1 MKKLLNI
8 FILSTI
14 ILILNSCAKPTV
26 VEVVQPNDDKLNCE
40 ELKIEIL
47 EAQKMKEEAAF
58 SKDSG
63 GNYARVILFWPA
75 WAQSLHNADEAILAA
90 NDRKHHL
97 IKIMKKKKCKG
108 ADKLEAK
115 IKDSSAT
122 TTAKSISQENIA
134 EQLKI
139 LKELYDAGD
148 LTDEEYKKAKD
159 KVINK

>member
-8 FILSTI
+8 FILSVI

-26 VEVVQPNDDKLNCE
+26 VEIVQPNDEKLNCE
-40 ELKIEIL
+40 ELKIEI
-47 EAQKMKEEAAF
+47 ADVQKIKEEAEF

-97 IKIMKKKKCKG
+97 IKIMKKKKCKDV
-108 ADKLEAK
+108 DKIEAK
-115 IKDSSAT
+115 IKDTPTTITSS
-122 TTAKSISQENIA
+122 SQDNIA
-134 EQLKI
+134 EQLRI
-139 LKELYDAGD
+139 LKELYDSGD

-159 KVINK
+159 KVIN

>member
-1 MKKLLNI
+1 MKNLLNI
-8 FILSTI
+8 FILSVV

-26 VEVVQPNDDKLNCE
+26 VEIVQPNDDKLNCE
-40 ELKIEIL
+40 ELKTEIA
-47 EAQKMKEEAAF
+47 EVQKIKEEAVF

-108 ADKLEAK
+108 AEKLEAN
-115 IKDSSAT
+115 IKDKLVT
-122 TTAKSISQENIA
+122 TTSVSQENIA
-134 EQLKI
+134 EQLKT
-139 LKELYDAGD
+139 LKELYDSGD
-148 LTDEEYKKAKD
+148 LTEEEYKKAKD
-159 KVINK
+159 KVIN

>member
-8 FILSTI
+8 FILGTI
-14 ILILNSCAKPTV
+14 ILIFNSCAKPTV
-26 VEVVQPNDDKLNCE
+26 VEIVQPNDDKLNCE
-40 ELKIEIL
+40 ELKIEIA
-47 EAQKMKEEAAF
+47 EVQKIKEEAVF

-63 GNYARVILFWPA
+63 GNYARVILFWPS

-108 ADKLEAK
+108 ADKLEAN
-115 IKDSSAT
+115 IKDKPAT
-122 TTAKSISQENIA
+122 TTSVSQENIA
-134 EQLKI
+134 DQLKI
-139 LKELYDAGD
+139 LKELYESGD

-159 KVINK
+159 KVIN

>member
-1 MKKLLNI
+1 MKKLLDI
-8 FILSTI
+8 FILSGI

-26 VEVVQPNDDKLNCE
+26 VEIVQPNDDKLNCE
-40 ELKIEIL
+40 ELKIEIA
-47 EAQKMKEEAAF
+47 EVQKIKEEAVF

-108 ADKLEAK
+108 AEKLEAN
-115 IKDSSAT
+115 IKDKPAT
-122 TTAKSISQENIA
+122 TTSVSQENIA
-134 EQLKI
+134 EQLKT

-148 LTDEEYKKAKD
+148 LTEEEYKKAKD
-159 KVINK
+159 KVIN

>member
-1 MKKLLNI
+1 MKKLLDI
-8 FILSTI
+8 FILSGI

-26 VEVVQPNDDKLNCE
+26 VEIVQPNDDKLNCE
-40 ELKIEIL
+40 ELKTEIA
-47 EAQKMKEEAAF
+47 EVQKIKEEAVF

-108 ADKLEAK
+108 AEKLEAN
-115 IKDSSAT
+115 IKDKPAT
-122 TTAKSISQENIA
+122 TTSVSQENIA
-134 EQLKI
+134 EQLKT

-148 LTDEEYKKAKD
+148 LTEEEYKKAKD
-159 KVINK
+159 KVIN

>member
-8 FILSTI
+8 FILSVV

-26 VEVVQPNDDKLNCE
+26 VEIVQPNDDKLNCE
-40 ELKIEIL
+40 ELKTEIA
-47 EAQKMKEEAAF
+47 EVQKIKEEAVF

-108 ADKLEAK
+108 AEKLEAN
-115 IKDSSAT
+115 IKDKPAT
-122 TTAKSISQENIA
+122 TTSVSQENIA
-134 EQLKI
+134 QQLKT

-148 LTDEEYKKAKD
+148 LTEEEYKKAKD
-159 KVINK
+159 KVIN

>member
-1 MKKLLNI
+1 MKKKLTI

-14 ILILNSCAKPTV
+14 ILILNSCAKPTM
-26 VEVVQPNDDKLNCE
+26 VEVVQPNDEKLNCE
-40 ELKIEIL
+40 ELKIEI
-47 EAQKMKEEAAF
+47 ADVQKIKEEAAF

-97 IKIMKKKKCKG
+97 IKIMKKKKCKDV
-108 ADKLEAK
+108 DKIEAK
-115 IKDSSAT
+115 IKDIPTTITSS
-122 TTAKSISQENIA
+122 SQDNIA
-134 EQLKI
+134 EQLRI
-139 LKELYDAGD
+139 LKELYDSGD

-159 KVINK
+159 KVIN

>member
-8 FILSTI
+8 FILSAI

-26 VEVVQPNDDKLNCE
+26 VEIVQPNDDKLNCE
-40 ELKIEIL
+40 ELKTEIA
-47 EAQKMKEEAAF
+47 EVQKIKEEAVF

-108 ADKLEAK
+108 AEKLEAN
-115 IKDSSAT
+115 IKDKQAT
-122 TTAKSISQENIA
+122 TTSVSQENIA
-134 EQLKI
+134 EQLKT

-148 LTDEEYKKAKD
+148 LTEEEYKKAKD
-159 KVINK
+159 KVIN

>member
-1 MKKLLNI
+1 MKNLLNI
-8 FILSTI
+8 FILSVV

-26 VEVVQPNDDKLNCE
+26 VEIVQPNDDKLNCE
-40 ELKIEIL
+40 ELKTEIA
-47 EAQKMKEEAAF
+47 EVQKIKEEAVF

-108 ADKLEAK
+108 AEKLEAN
-115 IKDSSAT
+115 IKDKPAT
-122 TTAKSISQENIA
+122 TTSVSQENIA
-134 EQLKI
+134 QQLKT

-148 LTDEEYKKAKD
+148 LTEEEYKKAKD
-159 KVINK
+159 KVIN

>member
-8 FILSTI
+8 FILSAI

-26 VEVVQPNDDKLNCE
+26 VEIVQPNDDKLNCE
-40 ELKIEIL
+40 ELKTEIA
-47 EAQKMKEEAAF
+47 EVQKIKEEAVF

-108 ADKLEAK
+108 AEKLEAN
-115 IKDSSAT
+115 IKDKPAT
-122 TTAKSISQENIA
+122 TTSVSQENIA

-148 LTDEEYKKAKD
+148 LTEEEYKKAKD
-159 KVINK
+159 KVIN

>member
-8 FILSTI
+8 FILSAI

-26 VEVVQPNDDKLNCE
+26 VEIAQPNDDKLNCE
-40 ELKIEIL
+40 ELKTEIA
-47 EAQKMKEEAAF
+47 EVQKIKEEAVF

-108 ADKLEAK
+108 AEKLEAN
-115 IKDSSAT
+115 IKDKQAT
-122 TTAKSISQENIA
+122 TTSVSQENIA

-148 LTDEEYKKAKD
+148 LTEEEYKKAKD
-159 KVINK
+159 KVIN

>member
-8 FILSTI
+8 FILSAI

-26 VEVVQPNDDKLNCE
+26 VEIVQPNDDKLNCE
-40 ELKIEIL
+40 ELKTEIA
-47 EAQKMKEEAAF
+47 EVQKIKEEAVF

-108 ADKLEAK
+108 AEKLEAN
-115 IKDSSAT
+115 IKDKPPT
-122 TTAKSISQENIA
+122 TTSVSQENIA
-134 EQLKI
+134 EQLKT

-148 LTDEEYKKAKD
+148 LTEEEYKKAKD
-159 KVINK
+159 KVIN

>member
-8 FILSTI
+8 FILSVV

-26 VEVVQPNDDKLNCE
+26 VEIVQPNDDKLNCE
-40 ELKIEIL
+40 ELKTEIA
-47 EAQKMKEEAAF
+47 EVQKIKEEAVF

-108 ADKLEAK
+108 AEKLEAN
-115 IKDSSAT
+115 IKDKPAT
-122 TTAKSISQENIA
+122 TTSVSQENIA
-134 EQLKI
+134 EQLKT
-139 LKELYDAGD
+139 LKELYDSGD
-148 LTDEEYKKAKD
+148 LTEEEYKKAKD
-159 KVINK
+159 KVIN

>member
-8 FILSTI
+8 FILSAI

-26 VEVVQPNDDKLNCE
+26 VEIVQPNDGKLNCE
-40 ELKIEIL
+40 ELKTEIA
-47 EAQKMKEEAAF
+47 EVQKIKEEAVF

-108 ADKLEAK
+108 AEKLEAN
-115 IKDSSAT
+115 IKDKPAT
-122 TTAKSISQENIA
+122 TTSVSKENIA
-134 EQLKI
+134 EQLKT
-139 LKELYDAGD
+139 LKELYEAGD
-148 LTDEEYKKAKD
+148 LTEEEYKKAKD
-159 KVINK
+159 KVIN

>member
-8 FILSTI
+8 FILGAL

-26 VEVVQPNDDKLNCE
+26 VEIVQPNDDKLNCE
-40 ELKIEIL
+40 ELKAEI
-47 EAQKMKEEAAF
+47 ADVQKIKEEAAF

-97 IKIMKKKKCKG
+97 IKIMKNKKCKG
-108 ADKLEAK
+108 ADKIEAK
-115 IKDSSAT
+115 IKDTPAT
-122 TTAKSISQENIA
+122 TKSISQENIA

-139 LKELYDAGD
+139 LKEFYESGD

-159 KVINK
+159 KVIN

>member
-8 FILSTI
+8 FILSVV

-26 VEVVQPNDDKLNCE
+26 VEIVQPNDDKLNCE
-40 ELKIEIL
+40 ELKTEIA
-47 EAQKMKEEAAF
+47 EVQKIKEEAVF

-108 ADKLEAK
+108 AEKLEAN
-115 IKDSSAT
+115 IKDKPAT
-122 TTAKSISQENIA
+122 TTSVSQENIA
-134 EQLKI
+134 EQLKT
-139 LKELYDAGD
+139 LKELYDSGD
-148 LTDEEYKKAKD
+148 LTEEEYKKAKD
-159 KVINK
+159 VVIN

>member
-1 MKKLLNI
+1 MKNLLNI
-8 FILSTI
+8 FILSVV

-26 VEVVQPNDDKLNCE
+26 VEIVQPNDDKLNCE
-40 ELKIEIL
+40 ELKTEIA
-47 EAQKMKEEAAF
+47 EVQKIKEEAVF

-108 ADKLEAK
+108 AEKLEAN
-115 IKDSSAT
+115 IKDKPAT
-122 TTAKSISQENIA
+122 TTSVSQENIA
-134 EQLKI
+134 EQLKT

-148 LTDEEYKKAKD
+148 LTEEEYKKAKD
-159 KVINK
+159 KVIN

>member
-8 FILSTI
+8 FILSVV

-26 VEVVQPNDDKLNCE
+26 VEIVQPNDDKLNCE
-40 ELKIEIL
+40 ELKTEIA
-47 EAQKMKEEAAF
+47 EVQKIKEEAVF

-108 ADKLEAK
+108 AEKLEAN
-115 IKDSSAT
+115 IKDKQAT
-122 TTAKSISQENIA
+122 TTSVSQENIA
-134 EQLKI
+134 EQLKT

-148 LTDEEYKKAKD
+148 LTEEEYKKAKD
-159 KVINK
+159 KVIN